1 MTCAGGLPA
10 ILQAKTALGDQG
22 DAPSVGDLYRSP
34 PGVPALV
41 FFGAS
46 RTTAAKSPDKLEVR
60 IIREQPT
67 DGEMTLARNLLAGYE
82 HTRSDTIVF
91 CESQSWYRDN
101 YLETKAV

>member
-1 MTCAGGLPA
+1 MS
-10 ILQAKTALGDQG
+10 ALRFSVLTPISDRPEAFDLLAMCRARQKFQG
-22 DAPSVGDLYRSP
+22 NAEWAVVDDSH
-34 PGVPALV
+34 VPVTVAE
-41 FFGAS
+41 
-46 RTTAAKSPDKLEVR
+46 SPDKLEVR
-60 IIREQPT
+60 IVREQPT